1 MKYEITHAKGFKK
14 AFKRLIPKDKELVLQ
29 ILTRLAN
36 DEKLEP
42 KYNDHALQGR
52 LKDYR
57 DCHIKPNL
65 VLIYQKREDI
75 LELLALDIGSHSE
88 VFKKGITH

>member
-14 AFKRLIPKDKELVLQ
+14 AFKKLIPKDKELVLQ

-36 DEKLEP
+36 DEILEP

-52 LKDYR
+52 LKDCR

-88 VFKKGITH
+88 VFK

>member
-1 MKYEITHAKGFKK
+1 MKYEIALAKGFKK
-14 AFKRLIPKDKELVLQ
+14 GFKKLNSKDKELVMQVLA
-29 ILTRLAN
+29 RLAN
-36 DEKLEP
+36 DEILEP

-52 LKDYR
+52 LKDCR

-65 VLIYQKREDI
+65 VLIYQKKDDV

-88 VFKKGITH
+88 VF

>member
-1 MKYEITHAKGFKK
+1 MQ
-14 AFKRLIPKDKELVLQ
+14 VLA
-29 ILTRLAN
+29 RLAN
-36 DEKLEP
+36 DEILEP

-52 LKDYR
+52 LKDCR

-65 VLIYQKREDI
+65 VLIYQKKDDV

-88 VFKKGITH
+88 VF

>member
-1 MKYEITHAKGFKK
+1 MKYEITHAKSFKK
-14 AFKRLIPKDKELVLQ
+14 NFKKLSLKDQELVIQVLA
-29 ILTRLAN
+29 RLAN

-42 KYNDHALQGR
+42 KHNDHALQGR
-52 LKDYR
+52 LKGCR

-65 VLIYQKREDI
+65 VLIYQKRDDI

-88 VFKKGITH
+88 LFK